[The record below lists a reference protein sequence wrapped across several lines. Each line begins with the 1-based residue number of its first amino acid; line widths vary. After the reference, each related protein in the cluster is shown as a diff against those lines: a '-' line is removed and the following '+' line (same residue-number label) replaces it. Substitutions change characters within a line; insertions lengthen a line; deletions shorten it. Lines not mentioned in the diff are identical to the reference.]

1 MFTLILWTL
10 FIAGIV
16 VGRLFRRRRGV
27 RLVGTWTM
35 PTVLLLLFLFGA
47 QIGSDEVLM
56 ESLPRLGAGA
66 ALIAVACVSGSVVFS
81 VLVYRLVKNKIKAGR

>member
-16 VGRLFRRRRGV
+16 VGRLFRRRCGV

-81 VLVYRLVKNKIKAGR
+81 ALVYRLVKNKIKAGR

>member
-27 RLVGTWTM
+27 RLLGTWTM

-81 VLVYRLVKNKIKAGR
+81 ALVYRLVKNKIKAGR